1 MRLLNNVAIFI
12 TLAVAYNLINGVCG
26 QLHLGPN
33 AFITLGAYT
42 AALLT
47 MTPAEKTLNF
57 LITPLY
63 WPLGQLSL
71 PFPAA
76 LLAGGLVAVAFGLLT
91 GFPVFRVRG
100 DYLAIVT
107 LGFGEVVRVLANN
120 LQGLTNGPLGLKGLY
135 PYTNLWWS
143 WGVAVAATAVV
154 AALVNS
160 SYGRA
165 LNAIREDETAARAS
179 GINTFRHLLGAYLL
193 SAFWFGVGGGLLAH
207 LITTISPSLF
217 TFFLT
222 FNLLIIIVVGGLG
235 STTGAILAAAGFT
248 LAGEWLRIVEEPAA
262 IFGFTIPGIPGMRMV
277 ILVPGAAPGDHL
289 LPPGSHGPPGIF
301 LGRAGPAAAGRGRR
315 FGARR
320 RETIRIPWL
329 CSAPEHLDM
338 RFGGLSALEDLNL
351 SVPEGGLYGL
361 IGPNGAGKTTVFNLI
376 SGFLKPT
383 GGRIVWDGREITG
396 EPPHRLTDW
405 GIARTFQNIRL
416 FGELSVLA
424 NVLVGFHCRSRA
436 TWGEAVLRLPRY
448 RREERERRSR
458 GLALLEE
465 VGLAEAAD
473 QPAGKLPYG
482 HQRRLEIARALAT
495 GPRCLLLDEPA
506 AGLNPQ
512 ETGDLIFFIRGI
524 QERYN
529 LTILVIEHNL
539 RLVMGLCQH
548 LTVLDH
554 GLTIAAGTP
563 ADIRKNPEVIRAYLG
578 K

>member
-57 LITPLY
+57 LVTPLY
-63 WPLGQLSL
+63 GPLSQVAL

-143 WGVAVAATAVV
+143 WGVAVAATAMV

-165 LNAIREDETAARAS
+165 LNAIREDETAAKAM
-179 GINTFRHLLGAYLL
+179 GVNTFRHLLGAYLL

-235 STTGAILAAAGFT
+235 STTGAVLAAAGFT

-277 ILVPGAAPGDHL
+277 IL
-289 LPPGSHGPPGIF
+289 S
-301 LGRAGPAAAGRGRR
+301 
-315 FGARR
+315 
-320 RETIRIPWL
+320 
-329 CSAPEHLDM
+329 
-338 RFGGLSALEDLNL
+338 
-351 SVPEGGLYGL
+351 
-361 IGPNGAGKTTVFNLI
+361 
-376 SGFLKPT
+376 
-383 GGRIVWDGREITG
+383 
-396 EPPHRLTDW
+396 
-405 GIARTFQNIRL
+405 
-416 FGELSVLA
+416 
-424 NVLVGFHCRSRA
+424 
-436 TWGEAVLRLPRY
+436 
-448 RREERERRSR
+448 
-458 GLALLEE
+458 LALLLAIIFCRR
-465 VGLAEAAD
+465 GLM
-473 QPAGKLPYG
+473 G
-482 HQRRLEIARALAT
+482 RREFSW
-495 GPRCLLLDEPA
+495 
-506 AGLNPQ
+506 AGL
-512 ETGDLIFFIRGI
+512 GRWLRGW
-524 QERYN
+524 
-529 LTILVIEHNL
+529 V
-539 RLVMGLCQH
+539 
-548 LTVLDH
+548 
-554 GLTIAAGTP
+554 AGSAP
-563 ADIRKNPEVIRAYLG
+563 GAGEP
-578 K
+578 